1 VQSLRIKTDE
11 LADFHL
17 INCNVALNLLDQTG
31 PSSGRG
37 TNSLLNDILPQ
48 GLIVISRDILLTVR
62 IRVKVRLGSRLE
74 LRLGLGSEL
83 QSGLELRLGSMGQS
97 RSHNS
102 EVKCRRVKFFWV
114 RVSVR
119 VAVTS
124 QDSEVKCRGVK
135 SFGVKSRMP
144 SARDFSFAV
153 VR

>member
-1 VQSLRIKTDE
+1 MTFC
-11 LADFHL
+11 FHFK
-17 INCNVALNLLDQTG
+17 
-31 PSSGRG
+31 
-37 TNSLLNDILPQ
+37 
-48 GLIVISRDILLTVR
+48 LTVR
-62 IRVKVRLGSRLE
+62 IRVRVRLGSGSE

-83 QSGLELRLGSMGQS
+83 QSEFRGKVSKG
-97 RSHNS
+97 
-102 EVKCRRVKFFWV
+102 KCFGV

-135 SFGVKSRMP
+135 CFEVKSRMP